1 MKYRHRLNRI
11 KTAFLVIAVTFC
23 LTGCSIFSSEKIKI
37 TAENFTEMMESEEY
51 TIINKTDEYK
61 DNPEVLNVIIANNG
75 YMQMEYYEF
84 SSMNMTKAFY
94 DEATQELKKNNDGY
108 EESYSEDNRNVTFK
122 LDDNKYFY
130 QVSVVETS
138 LIYAKVDLGQKMN
151 TQSMFSYLKY

>member
-1 MKYRHRLNRI
+1 MKNLKKFFKNFFVFS
-11 KTAFLVIAVTFC
+11 FLLVFM
-23 LTGCSIFSSEKIKI
+23 TGCSFFSSEKIKI
-37 TAENFTEMMESEEY
+37 TAEHFTEMMESEDY
-51 TIINKTDEYK
+51 TIINKTEEFK

-75 YMQMEYYEF
+75 YMQVEYYEF

-94 DEATQELKKNNDGY
+94 DEATQELKNTNEGY

-122 LDDNKYFY
+122 LDDNKYYY

>member
-1 MKYRHRLNRI
+1 MKNFKKITQNSLI
-11 KTAFLVIAVTFC
+11 IVLMLMF
-23 LTGCSIFSSEKIKI
+23 LTGCSMFSNEKVKI
-37 TAENFTEMMESEEY
+37 TAENFTEMMENEEY

-75 YMQMEYYEF
+75 YMQVEYYEF

-94 DEATQELKKNNDGY
+94 DKATKELKNTNDGY

-122 LDDNKYFY
+122 LDDNKYYY